1 MTIRFVFTTPG
12 KALSLSCKRCSL
24 VQHQRERKL
33 SVDVTWASEYGSAI
47 LQKRENLRVRR
58 RQLSRTKR
66 GFASWDAFSLS
77 VCKCVWVFLFL
88 SFCRGRDASRE
99 FSRFVSEILCWQFW
113 VFNFS
118 LTYPYLFF
126 MHFFLIW
133 MRFSYSRV
141 FVCYRTEKSQFC
153 LIFWIC
159 FVFVIFYV
167 GKTGSGQ

>member
-118 LTYPYLFF
+118 LTYPYLFLCT
-126 MHFFLIW
+126 FLN
-133 MRFSYSRV
+133 MDALLLLA
-141 FVCYRTEKSQFC
+141 CFC
-153 LIFWIC
+153 LLPYWKIAVLSDFLDLFC
-159 FVFVIFYV
+159 FCYILCW
-167 GKTGSGQ
+167 

>member
-1 MTIRFVFTTPG
+1 MWRSATPG

-47 LQKRENLRVRR
+47 LQKRGNLRVRR

-126 MHFFLIW
+126 MHFFFNMDALL
-133 MRFSYSRV
+133 FLA
-141 FVCYRTEKSQFC
+141 FFC
-153 LIFWIC
+153 LLPYWKIAVLSDFLDLFC
-159 FVFVIFYV
+159 FCYILCW
-167 GKTGSGQ
+167 